1 MKILFPIIALLLV
14 GCAPKPEEMVVGK
27 WVYHNGDSRG
37 YQLKFRADG
46 IFEEERM
53 TNGGWKR
60 TFMGEWKIDSR
71 GQILATH
78 KYEDYPSD
86 AKWFEIVGPSKLL
99 FVGFDD
105 NFGLAESKR
114 EEVGHETVLY
124 RVVE

>member
-1 MKILFPIIALLLV
+1 MLV

-27 WVYHNGDSRG
+27 WVYQNGDSEG
-37 YQLKFRADG
+37 YQLKIRADG
-46 IFEEERM
+46 IFEEEGT
-53 TNGGWKR
+53 TNGGWKG
-60 TFMGEWKIDSR
+60 TFMGEWEIDPT

-78 KYEDYPSD
+78 KNSEFNISR
-86 AKWFEIVGPSKLL
+86 AKWFKIVGPSKLL